1 MESENTSSW
10 PVLLPLVL
18 FFGGIG
24 SAAAMTQLLA
34 SF

>member
-1 MESENTSSW
+1 MDSDSNSSW

-24 SAAAMTQLLA
+24 SAAAMTQLLN

>member
-1 MESENTSSW
+1 MDSQNTSSW

-34 SF
+34 AF

>member
-1 MESENTSSW
+1 MNSDSTSSW

-24 SAAAMTQLLA
+24 SAAPMTQLFA
-34 SF
+34 AF

>member
-1 MESENTSSW
+1 MESDSPSSW

>member
-1 MESENTSSW
+1 MESDSTSSW
-10 PVLLPLVL
+10 LVLLPLVL

>member
-1 MESENTSSW
+1 MNSDSTYSW

-34 SF
+34 AF

>member
-1 MESENTSSW
+1 
-10 PVLLPLVL
+10 VLLPLVL

-34 SF
+34 AF

>member
-1 MESENTSSW
+1 MDSDSTSRW

>member
-1 MESENTSSW
+1 MESESTSSW
-10 PVLLPLVL
+10 PVLLPIVL

-34 SF
+34 YF